1 MKRLSRLFRHKQL
14 SSLASILL
22 ALVVATATTL
32 IAGCGS
38 ITAIPP
44 GAPTPSGTTNVILLA
59 SSSANDQLSQYGV
72 AFNSVTLT
80 SRSGKTVSL
89 FTTPEGAEFI
99 HVNGT
104 AEPLATVNVPQDVYT
119 AASANIGGSSFECVS
134 LLSNPVELQISEF
147 GYGTSA
153 TVTLPSPITVSGTAM
168 GLLLDLQ
175 VSQSATFSNCDL
187 QGATYSIT
195 PTFKLTPVVL
205 ASPPTNIENGK
216 ITGLEGQIASVNA
229 AENSF
234 TVTAASPLA
243 EGNGPSWTVQS
254 NSSTLYQGVSGL
266 ATLVA
271 GMPVDMDTAIQ
282 SDGSLLATRVA
293 VVDPDT
299 TSLSVVGGPLLF
311 VYEAG
316 STLTSLGRDE
326 QGYLFTPGPA
336 CCAYDLSFGNVVYQ
350 ISGQFTNL
358 QNLPFPASFNSATIF
373 AGQNVLFTS
382 HALTISG
389 GPNYVPATT
398 ATLMPQTINGA
409 VSAVSSSGS
418 FTTYTVTLAPYDLIP
433 ALAVQPGQTTVL
445 TNPSSV
451 VVYVDS
457 STQLL
462 NTTPLAMG
470 SVLRFNGLLFNDNG
484 TVRMDC
490 AQVNDGVAE

>member
-153 TVTLPSPITVSGTAM
+153 TVTLSSPVTVSGTAM

-316 STLTSLGRDE
+316 STLNILDRDQ
-326 QGYLFTPGPA
+326 QGYLFSPPIGGTLP
-336 CCAYDLSFGNVVYQ
+336 LSFGNVVYQ
-350 ISGQFTNL
+350 TSGQFTNL
-358 QNLPFPASFNSATIF
+358 QSLPFPASFSAATIF
-373 AGQNVLFTS
+373 TGQNVLFTS

-389 GPNYVPATT
+389 GPTYVPTTT

-409 VSAVSSSGS
+409 VSAVSSSGN

-484 TVRMDC
+484 TLRMDC
-490 AQVNDGVAE
+490 AQVNDGVTE